1 MFFKRL
7 FGLFIKKPIEPI
19 VVEKPERPR
28 QVMSPE
34 DIFGSQQR
42 LESLWARTFENAIH
56 PDLAAKNFIHEAP
69 GGNIKIKGV
78 MDSKEVFDNNL
89 NLKSPQ
95 YAQDIIPEGQ
105 LNWYMGQGFI
115 GWQTCALVAQ
125 NWLIAKCCLMPAEDC
140 ARNGYELTVNDES
153 KVSPEIISKLRDF
166 DNDYRIT
173 KNLVSLIQMGR
184 IFGIRV
190 AMFKVE
196 SNDPKYYYK
205 PFNIDGIKPGSY
217 KGISQIDP
225 YWLAYNFSAEAASD
239 PSAIDFYVPTW
250 WIINNQMVHKS
261 HLVIYITEE
270 VADILKPQYRYG
282 GIPVVQKIL
291 ERVYAAERTAN
302 EVPLLV
308 LTKRTD
314 VINIDTA
321 QATAQPQSFSSRCQQ
336 WVYNRD
342 NFGIKALGLDEVYTQ
357 HDTNLSGLD
366 EAVQTQYQ
374 LVAAASGIPSVK
386 LMGTSPKGFNP
397 TGEGEEASYHE
408 MLESLQEHALSPLL
422 IRHYELLM
430 RSEGMEPFDFKIV
443 WEALDAMT
451 AKEQAELN
459 KLKADTGTVLMMS
472 GAISGDDER
481 DRLIADPESG
491 YNGLT
496 PGAVEIVNPQDDNED
511 EE

>member
-1 MFFKRL
+1 MFLHGLWKL
-7 FGLFIKKPIEPI
+7 FQKKSIEPV

-28 QVMSPE
+28 QVTSI
-34 DIFGSQQR
+34 DNIFESRQR
-42 LESLWARTFENAIH
+42 LEALWSRTFENAIH
-56 PDLAAKNFIHEAP
+56 PDLAQNLIHQPASHGGAKGA
-69 GGNIKIKGV
+69 
-78 MDSKEVFDNNL
+78 MDAAVFDNQL

-95 YAQDIIPEGQ
+95 YAADIIPEGQ

-115 GWQTCALVAQ
+115 GWQTAAIIAQ
-125 NWLIAKCCLMPAEDC
+125 NWLVSKCCLMPAEDC
-140 ARNGYELTVNDES
+140 VRNGYEISVNDES
-153 KVSPEIISKLRDF
+153 NVSPEIQSKLRDF
-166 DNDYRIT
+166 DNEYKLT

-190 AMFKVE
+190 CMFKVE
-196 SNDPKYYYK
+196 SNDPNYYYK
-205 PFNIDGIKPGSY
+205 PFNIDGVKPGSY

-250 WIINNQMVHKS
+250 WIINNKMVHKS

-282 GIPVVQKIL
+282 GIPVPQKIL

-314 VINIDTA
+314 VINIDTT
-321 QATAQPQSFSSRCQQ
+321 QAAAQPQSFAARVKQ

-386 LMGTSPKGFNP
+386 LLGTSPKGFNP

-422 IRHYELLM
+422 IRHYELLI
-430 RSEGMEPFDFKIV
+430 RSEGIAPFDFKIV
-443 WEALDAMT
+443 WESLDAMT

-459 KLKADTGTVLMMS
+459 KLKADTGTTLMMS
-472 GAISGDDER
+472 GAIDGQDER
-481 DRLIADPESG
+481 ERIIADPESG
-491 YNGLT
+491 YNGLE
-496 PGAVEIVNPQDDNED
+496 PGKVIENPQDDGED